1 MKTNG
6 SQSSHIQVDR
16 QTIETALD
24 DEVVARS
31 FPNTT
36 IAVSKGGNEEKV
48 ATTVSNAVET
58 MRVVRTR
65 KQQPS
70 TTTTSSRENGG
81 HQETDLLDILD
92 NFLTSNPDNETFAES
107 QMDVS
112 SSSRFVLKVK

>member
-36 IAVSKGGNEEKV
+36 IAISKGGNEEKV

-65 KQQPS
+65 KQQPP

-92 NFLTSNPDNETFAES
+92 NFLTSNPDNETFTES

-112 SSSRFVLKVK
+112 SSSRFVLKMK